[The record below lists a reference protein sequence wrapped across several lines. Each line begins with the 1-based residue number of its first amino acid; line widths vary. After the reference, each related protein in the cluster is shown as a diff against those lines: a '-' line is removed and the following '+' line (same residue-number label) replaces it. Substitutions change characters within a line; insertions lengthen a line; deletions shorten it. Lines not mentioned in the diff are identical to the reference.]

1 MRLRTVAK
9 LGVVLSVVLFCIAVG
24 FYGFTRLS
32 MTDRGREFN
41 LFSLVPS
48 NSIGV
53 LESDNINYFLNDFP
67 QLNYS
72 NELGDFQFP
81 GLFNFIL
88 GGLNEYA
95 TQKAHG
101 LSSRMSRLLVSFHA
115 PGSPRDQVVYFRM
128 GAGDEKLLADMLQER
143 APGEFQP
150 KKEKYRGKNIYIYPL
165 NNNEFLAVYSGSGF
179 FVASYQKRL
188 IEEVIDAKE
197 DETALSDDEVFSKV
211 FEKKK
216 SHNFLTLY
224 GRTTSMPFL
233 QNNNRCWSEFD
244 FHMNSDVVYLTGDT
258 FMPDTCSCTSEFVAK
273 MQSVPDVKEDSV
285 VISGNKDSMNGYM
298 DEAIEENNG
307 SGRTLFDE
315 CVANLSRD
323 ASFMLVADM
332 HKVSENPE
340 RFRPYL
346 PPFILENATLFHS
359 FILSTQLSISE
370 DRLSHIMVL
379 TYKD

>member
-1 MRLRTVAK
+1 M
-9 LGVVLSVVLFCIAVG
+9 
-24 FYGFTRLS
+24 
-32 MTDRGREFN
+32 N
-41 LFSLVPS
+41 
-48 NSIGV
+48 
-53 LESDNINYFLNDFP
+53 
-67 QLNYS
+67 
-72 NELGDFQFP
+72 
-81 GLFNFIL
+81 
-88 GGLNEYA
+88 
-95 TQKAHG
+95 
-101 LSSRMSRLLVSFHA
+101 
-115 PGSPRDQVVYFRM
+115 
-128 GAGDEKLLADMLQER
+128 
-143 APGEFQP
+143 
-150 KKEKYRGKNIYIYPL
+150 
-165 NNNEFLAVYSGSGF
+165 FLAVYSGSGF

-298 DEAIEENNG
+298 DEAIEENDG